1 MSSNSNSSYS
11 SSSVSYSS
19 STTHDG
25 KTTGTRYAEHTT
37 SDPSGTNTHTA
48 SQRLGGP
55 THHEH
60 REYDAS
66 GRLISSEGR
75 AVSGNN
81 TDSSRRIEDVTDE
94 QQRGMVEWK

>member
-1 MSSNSNSSYS
+1 MPSNSNFSYS
-11 SSSVSYSS
+11 SSSVSFSS
-19 STTHDG
+19 STTYDG
-25 KTTGTRYAEHTT
+25 KTTGTRYAEYTT
-37 SDPSGTNTHTA
+37 SDPSGTTTHTA

-81 TDSSRRIEDVTDE
+81 NTDSSRRIEDVTDE
-94 QQRGMVEWK
+94 